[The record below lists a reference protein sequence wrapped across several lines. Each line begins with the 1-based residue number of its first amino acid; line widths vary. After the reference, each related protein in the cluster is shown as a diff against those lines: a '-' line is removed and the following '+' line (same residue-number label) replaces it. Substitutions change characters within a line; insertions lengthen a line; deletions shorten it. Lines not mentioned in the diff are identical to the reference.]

1 MSRVPDVTP
10 DTYTPEQKRVADEIG
25 KLRRGLARGPYA
37 IWIRI
42 PEVAELAS
50 KLGNMIRLKSK
61 LERRLFELMVLI
73 VARTWSA
80 QFEWFAHEPYGHE
93 FGIEADVIEA
103 LRAGRVPSFKR
114 EEEQIV
120 YDTIIELQAK
130 RALSQAS
137 FDRAHAKLGLQPLIE
152 LIAGAG
158 YATMLAMTLRTFEVP
173 APDGKRPLPD
183 LA

>member
-1 MSRVPDVTP
+1 MSRVADVTP
-10 DTYTPEQKRVADEIG
+10 DMYTPDQKRVADEIG

-37 IWIRI
+37 VWIRI

-61 LERRLFELMVLI
+61 LERGLFELMVLI

-93 FGIEADVIEA
+93 FGIDAAIIED
-103 LRAGRVPSFKR
+103 LRNGRVPTFRR
-114 EEEQIV
+114 EEEQVV
-120 YDTIIELQAK
+120 YDTITELQAK
-130 RALSQAS
+130 RSLSQAS
-137 FDRAHAKLGLQPLIE
+137 YDRALAKLGLQPLIE

-158 YATMLAMTLRTFEVP
+158 YATMLAMTLRSFEVP
-173 APDGKRPLPD
+173 APDGKQPLPS
-183 LA
+183 LP

>member
-1 MSRVPDVTP
+1 MSRIPDVTP
-10 DTYTPEQKRVADEIG
+10 DAYTPDQKRVADEIG

-93 FGIEADVIEA
+93 FGIESDVIEA

-114 EEEQIV
+114 EEERVV
-120 YDTIIELQAK
+120 YDTITELQSK

-137 FDRAHAKLGLQPLIE
+137 FDRAHSKLGLQPLIE

-158 YATMLAMTLRTFEVP
+158 YATMLAMTLRSFEVP
-173 APDGKRPLPD
+173 APDDKRPLPD